1 MNNSRRDRRLRL
13 WTSPDELE
21 DKCLLSPG
29 TLSHLPRPAV
39 EVHSLK
45 GALAEQTPKPDAHA
59 HKANHT
65 AKLKAHAHKANHT
78 PKTKAHAHKAHPK
91 PRTISPPVVWTYPG
105 PMPTPT
111 PAPNPTPTPTP
122 TPTPMPTPNPT
133 PTPPPNPQIPVINQ
147 AVLAFA
153 EAHVGQEV
161 GNGQCTDLV
170 AAAYGAAGAESESK
184 LGPTGPDANYVW
196 GTPVDTVTT
205 ANRSLA
211 GVLPGDVIQ
220 FSDVTLV
227 HTTTYPNGSWV
238 TTTQTAEHHTAIV
251 ESVSGSTI
259 FVLEQNVGSA
269 TTPDSVRYTVQH
281 GTYDLNDL
289 QNGTMWI
296 FQPIS
301 LG

>member
-1 MNNSRRDRRLRL
+1 M
-13 WTSPDELE
+13 
-21 DKCLLSPG
+21 
-29 TLSHLPRPAV
+29 
-39 EVHSLK
+39 
-45 GALAEQTPKPDAHA
+45 
-59 HKANHT
+59 
-65 AKLKAHAHKANHT
+65 
-78 PKTKAHAHKAHPK
+78 
-91 PRTISPPVVWTYPG
+91 
-105 PMPTPT
+105 
-111 PAPNPTPTPTP
+111 
-122 TPTPMPTPNPT
+122 
-133 PTPPPNPQIPVINQ
+133 INQ
-147 AVLAFA
+147 EVLAFA

-269 TTPDSVRYTVQH
+269 TTPDSVRYTRAAR
-281 GTYDLNDL
+281 DLRPERFAERDDVDL
-289 QNGTMWI
+289 SAD
-296 FQPIS
+296 QPR
-301 LG
+301 LGKMGAVSTGAPTLFDESIVTTSRGEAC